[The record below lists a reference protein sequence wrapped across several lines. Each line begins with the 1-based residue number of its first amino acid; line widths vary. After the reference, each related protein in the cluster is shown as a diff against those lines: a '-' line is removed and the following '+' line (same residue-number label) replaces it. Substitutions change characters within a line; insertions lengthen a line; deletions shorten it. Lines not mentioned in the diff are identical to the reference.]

1 MIKTQL
7 FQGRFPWRIFSRI
20 VLFQSLVLLTSFF
33 GAGLAVRFYF
43 KTSLSRV
50 IDPLLL
56 QRTLHFYDLGLGLF
70 LGIMGLVLCFFAY
83 ILARR
88 LVFPLKRILL
98 RAKNLLSQERGSVEP
113 ENAYE
118 LDELGEEAFG
128 EWSDLESSIKNIRN
142 QLEKKTESLSLE
154 REELATLMSAISE
167 AILAVDLEGVPLFF
181 NSRFALLF
189 EKRDLNSK
197 KHFWELFREPEIL
210 DAFQNSL
217 RDGTS
222 NSIKAVSFEQ
232 PSGKRFFSVS
242 TSPLKKDRGAI
253 YGAVGVFHD
262 VTDLVRAEQIR
273 IDFVANVSHELRTPL
288 TAIKGYADTLILDSN
303 NGIPPTTEFL
313 EIITRNTD
321 RLMSLINDLLDL
333 SNLESSDPV
342 QKSRVDTRELT
353 DRVVHQMK
361 GVFEKKKQSV
371 TVQIKTPSVMADPR
385 RIEQVLVNLLDNAHK
400 YTPHSGEILVLWEFG
415 DTTLETDGTKKK
427 TLLNV
432 IDSGPGI
439 QAEHHPR
446 LFERFYRVDK
456 GRSREQGGTGLG
468 LAIVK
473 HIMQGHA
480 GTVRVES
487 HSGSGAHFIC
497 SFPD

>member
-1 MIKTQL
+1 MLIQSLITL
-7 FQGRFPWRIFSRI
+7 
-20 VLFQSLVLLTSFF
+20 VLFLC
-33 GAGLAVRFYF
+33 AGLAARAYF
-43 KTSLSRV
+43 QAQLGSSVTPELLDATLQIYDFSLA
-50 IDPLLL
+50 
-56 QRTLHFYDLGLGLF
+56 LF
-70 LGIMGLVLCFFAY
+70 LGTMSLVLCFFAY

-88 LVFPLKRILL
+88 LVFPLGRILI
-98 RAKNLLSQERGSVEP
+98 RAKSLLSQERGTEEP
-113 ENAYE
+113 QISYP
-118 LDELGEEAFG
+118 LDELEDEAFE
-128 EWSDLESSIKNIRN
+128 EWSDLETSIEDIRH
-142 QLEKKTESLSLE
+142 QLVHKTESLSLE

-167 AILAVDLEGVPLFF
+167 AILAVDLEGAPLFY

-189 EKRDLNSK
+189 EKRELNSK

-210 DAFQNSL
+210 NAFQNSL
-217 RDGTS
+217 KEGTS
-222 NSIKAVSFEQ
+222 NSIKAISLEQ
-232 PSGKRFFSVS
+232 TSDQASGKRFFSVS
-242 TSPLKKDRGAI
+242 ISPLKKDRGSI

-288 TAIKGYADTLILDSN
+288 TAIKGYADTLILDSH

-342 QKSRVDTRELT
+342 QKSPVDTRDLT
-353 DRVVHQMK
+353 DRVVHQMQ
-361 GVFEKKKQSV
+361 GVFEKKKQ
-371 TVQIKTPSVMADPR
+371 TIQVQIQTPKVMADPR
-385 RIEQVLVNLLDNAHK
+385 RVEQVLVNLLDNAHK
-400 YTPHSGEILVLWEFG
+400 YTPRFGEISVRWELHPG
-415 DTTLETDGTKKK
+415 ESSAHDRGKCTR
-427 TLLNV
+427 LNV

-439 QAEHHPR
+439 PVEHHPR

-473 HIMQGHA
+473 HIMQGHG

-487 HSGSGAHFIC
+487 HPGKGAHFIC